1 MILATNNSI
10 QLCQTPQP
18 VSQAHNQRKRLFGF
32 RVLLQPNVTDRIE
45 LANDNECCMEDKQ
58 FKLKKA
64 VTFLAILIDNEKLF
78 DSRLKIPVLFL
89 VTAIGGRPKPEICF
103 LPGWE

>member
-32 RVLLQPNVTDRIE
+32 RVLLQPDVTDRIE

-58 FKLKKA
+58 FKLKKSSNISGN
-64 VTFLAILIDNEKLF
+64 TDRQRKAIWLQIEN
-78 DSRLKIPVLFL
+78 S
-89 VTAIGGRPKPEICF
+89 CF
-103 LPGWE
+103 VFGDGNWRQA